1 MHYRI
6 YIAET
11 TVAAARGGFV
21 EGVDRGQ
28 RHAIPPPLEE
38 RIRDSQGHPVHTR
51 EERTILHSPRWPFM
65 GGVPLD
71 RTHGVTGSPPFQSRG
86 LERNAITRPSFRK
99 FRALEIFLA
108 NAPFLRKGSDC
119 EVNAGPT
126 TDEEST
132 LSHRLRFE
140 GAISPRVFREAC
152 NGREYLLD
160 EDEEGKIKRFEVSL
174 PCLDPT
180 WRRAEQRLL
189 KRNLKRRCCRFCE
202 NNQALSV
209 LRCPM

>member
-1 MHYRI
+1 
-6 YIAET
+6 
-11 TVAAARGGFV
+11 
-21 EGVDRGQ
+21 
-28 RHAIPPPLEE
+28 
-38 RIRDSQGHPVHTR
+38 
-51 EERTILHSPRWPFM
+51 M

-86 LERNAITRPSFRK
+86 LERNAITCPSFRK

-119 EVNAGPT
+119 KVNAGPT

-160 EDEEGKIKRFEVSL
+160 EVPVDTTDVDHAMDFCNTNRSL
-174 PCLDPT
+174 F
-180 WRRAEQRLL
+180 L
-189 KRNLKRRCCRFCE
+189 KSVVLNL
-202 NNQALSV
+202 
-209 LRCPM
+209 